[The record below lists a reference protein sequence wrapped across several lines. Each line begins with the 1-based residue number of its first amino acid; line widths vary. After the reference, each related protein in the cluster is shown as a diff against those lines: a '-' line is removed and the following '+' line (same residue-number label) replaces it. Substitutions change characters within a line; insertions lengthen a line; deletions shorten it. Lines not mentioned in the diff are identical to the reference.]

1 MLEKQASNNSCATQQ
16 GEFYITSICGP
27 QKGWRLSPVINLKV
41 LNLLV
46 VEEHFKVEGF
56 HMVKDLVENKDWM
69 TKIDMKDAHF
79 LVPIHPTHQKLLQF
93 QWMGT
98 TYQFCCLPFGL
109 PCAPYIYKTD
119 ETCSGFLETERHQ
132 ADYIPRRPDHF
143 LQQSGDAHTSTDI
156 NTGVAPLIGLNYQIK
171 EVTTQQ
177 IVYLGLTIS
186 TISMTVSLPKEKLT
200 KLKQKAKNLLL
211 KSKVTVQRLVAL
223 WE

>member
-1 MLEKQASNNSCATQQ
+1 
-16 GEFYITSICGP
+16 
-27 QKGWRLSPVINLKV
+27 
-41 LNLLV
+41 
-46 VEEHFKVEGF
+46 
-56 HMVKDLVENKDWM
+56 
-69 TKIDMKDAHF
+69 
-79 LVPIHPTHQKLLQF
+79 
-93 QWMGT
+93 
-98 TYQFCCLPFGL
+98 
-109 PCAPYIYKTD
+109 
-119 ETCSGFLETERHQ
+119 
-132 ADYIPRRPDHF
+132 
-143 LQQSGDAHTSTDI
+143 LQQSGDAHTPTDI

>member
-1 MLEKQASNNSCATQQ
+1 MSQFPLDQQMVISSEVESMLEKQASNNSCATQQ
-16 GEFYITSICGP
+16 GEFYITNICGP
-27 QKGWRLSPVINLKV
+27 QKGWGLSPVINLKV

-109 PCAPYIYKTD
+109 SYAPYIHQTD

-132 ADYIPRRPDHF
+132 ADYIPRRPDIFCNNQEKDDCCKNICRCRWRFSIITYTCRYFSGHLIPIIQSCQDELGIKCPLKY
-143 LQQSGDAHTSTDI
+143 LQ
-156 NTGVAPLIGLNYQIK
+156 V
-171 EVTTQQ
+171 
-177 IVYLGLTIS
+177 
-186 TISMTVSLPKEKLT
+186 
-200 KLKQKAKNLLL
+200 
-211 KSKVTVQRLVAL
+211 
-223 WE
+223 